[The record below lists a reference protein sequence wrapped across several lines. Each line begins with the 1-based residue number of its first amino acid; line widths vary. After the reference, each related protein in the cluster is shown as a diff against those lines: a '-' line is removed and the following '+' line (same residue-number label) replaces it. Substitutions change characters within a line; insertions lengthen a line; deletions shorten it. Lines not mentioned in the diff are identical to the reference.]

1 MDVKVGDFYEYTGKT
16 GFDLVQNNTYP
27 IINID
32 KNNNIDIKTDNGHKI
47 FSWEKFITVFK
58 PVILNSCNS
67 SIKAGDTV
75 KCIKSLVY
83 FDEGCTYTVL
93 GVSSTKRIVIRDKFG
108 NPKYVESYEFNTY
121 FTTTFQVNSSSNELV
136 KSFKNITSKMAETYE
151 KKNHDYGD
159 SFSKSLD
166 KFGLVASVVRMG
178 DKMNRIE
185 SLINKS
191 IQNPAYPSVSVKDV
205 NLVKDESIKDT
216 LLDLANYAIMTVMWM
231 DNQKKCDNS

>member
-47 FSWEKFITVFK
+47 FSWEKFITVFE

-75 KCIKSLVY
+75 KCIKSLAY

-93 GVSSTKRIVIRDKFG
+93 GVSSTKRVVIRDKFG
-108 NPKYVESYEFNTY
+108 NSKYVESYEFNTY
-121 FTTTFQVNSSSNELV
+121 FTTTFQVNDSSNELV
-136 KSFKNITSKMAETYE
+136 ESFKSITSKMAETYE

-159 SFSKSLD
+159 SFDKSLD
-166 KFGLVASVVRMG
+166 KFGLIASVVRMG

-231 DNQKKCDNS
+231 DNQKKCDNG

>member
-1 MDVKVGDFYEYTGKT
+1 MDVKVGDLYEYTGKT

-32 KNNNIDIKTDNGHKI
+32 KNNNIDIKTDNGYKT
-47 FSWEKFITVFK
+47 FSWEKFITVFE
-58 PVILNSCNS
+58 PVVLNNCNS

-75 KCIKSLVY
+75 KCIKSLAY

-93 GVSSTKRIVIRDKFG
+93 GVSSAGRIVIRNKFG
-108 NPKYVESYEFNTY
+108 NSKYIESYEFNTY
-121 FTTTFQVNSSSNELV
+121 FTTTLQVNDSSNELV

-159 SFSKSLD
+159 SFDKSLD
-166 KFGLVASVVRMG
+166 KFGLLASVVRMG

-191 IQNPAYPSVSVKDV
+191 VQNPAYPSVSVEDV

-216 LLDLANYAIMTVMWM
+216 LLDLANYAVMTLVWM
-231 DNQKKCDNS
+231 NNHK

>member
-1 MDVKVGDFYEYTGKT
+1 MDVKVGDLYEYTGET

-27 IINID
+27 IINIG
-32 KNNNIDIKTDNGHKI
+32 KNKDITIKTDNGRKI
-47 FSWEKFITVFK
+47 FSWENFITVFE

-93 GVSSTKRIVIRDKFG
+93 GVSSTKRVVIRDKFG
-108 NPKYVESYEFNTY
+108 NPKYVEPYEFNTY
-121 FTTTFQVNSSSNELV
+121 FTTTFQVNDSSNELV
-136 KSFKNITSKMAETYE
+136 ESFKSITSKMAETYE

-159 SFSKSLD
+159 SFDKSLD
-166 KFGLVASVVRMG
+166 KFGLIASVVRMG

-185 SLINKS
+185 SLAQKKAMV
-191 IQNPAYPSVSVKDV
+191 Q
-205 NLVKDESIKDT
+205 DESIKDT
-216 LLDLANYAIMTVMWM
+216 LFDLANYAIMTVMWM
-231 DNQKKCDNS
+231 DNQKKCDNG

>member
-16 GFDLVQNNTYP
+16 GSDLVQNNTYP

-47 FSWEKFITVFK
+47 FSWEKFITVFE

-93 GVSSTKRIVIRDKFG
+93 GVNSTKRVVIRDKFG
-108 NPKYVESYEFNTY
+108 NPKYVEPYEFNTY
-121 FTTTFQVNSSSNELV
+121 FTTTFQVNDSSNELV
-136 KSFKNITSKMAETYE
+136 ESFKSITSKMAETYE

-159 SFSKSLD
+159 SFDKSLD
-166 KFGLVASVVRMG
+166 KFGLIASVVRMG

-231 DNQKKCDNS
+231 DNQKKCDNG

>member
-47 FSWEKFITVFK
+47 FSWEKIITVFE

-75 KCIKSLVY
+75 KCIKSLAY
-83 FDEGCTYTVL
+83 FDEGCTSPVL
-93 GVSSTKRIVIRDKFG
+93 GVSSTGRIVIRDKFG
-108 NPKYVESYEFNTY
+108 NSTYVASYEFTTY
-121 FTTTFQVNSSSNELV
+121 FTTTFQVNDSSNELV
-136 KSFKNITSKMAETYE
+136 ESFKSITSKMAETYE

-159 SFSKSLD
+159 SFDKSLD
-166 KFGLVASVVRMG
+166 KFGLIASVVRMG

-231 DNQKKCDNS
+231 DNQKKCDNG

>member
-47 FSWEKFITVFK
+47 FSWEKFITVFE

-75 KCIKSLVY
+75 KCIKSLAY

-93 GVSSTKRIVIRDKFG
+93 GVSSTKRVVIRDKFG
-108 NPKYVESYEFNTY
+108 NPKYVEPYEFNTY
-121 FTTTFQVNSSSNELV
+121 FTTTFQVNDSSNELV
-136 KSFKNITSKMAETYE
+136 ESFKSITSKMAETYE

-159 SFSKSLD
+159 SFDKSLD
-166 KFGLVASVVRMG
+166 KFGLIASVVRMG

-231 DNQKKCDNS
+231 DNQKKCDNG